1 LNDLLDMVQKVAPEA
16 QCAIRGNRVKIVTPV
31 ESVVRVAK
39 VVKEYGFNHIESVC
53 GTDYHATNT
62 MEVLYMVGSVEEHL
76 KSKVVIL
83 GSRIPRDNPVFPSL
97 INIWPGAYFH
107 EREEYEMLGIR
118 FEGHPKLAKL
128 LLPDDWDDIHPLR
141 KDFHVK
147 KWGAIEREDSGLRI
161 ERAVLHNPP
170 PECIPTKSDFMKV
183 KTPPLL
189 ERFQQALDVPE
200 YDTLGRQLFQWV
212 RRDERTIAISFG
224 IQHPGSGHM
233 RLVLGVDG
241 DIITEVEPDIGYVH
255 RGKEKMCEY
264 KNYLQN
270 IPLLERPTVHDSCG
284 MLFPYVLAV
293 EELLDISDKVPERAK
308 YLRIIMAEFNRIL
321 NHTYWLAIM
330 GIFTGHSTMFEWAV
344 GDRELIIDA
353 AQRLT
358 GARVTFSYFVPGG
371 VRNDAPDDWVDFVLK
386 ICDKFEERIKHY
398 REIYLENPLFLDRTV
413 GVGVLRRQD
422 AIELGIVGPAL
433 RASGVY
439 SDTRKDEPYSLYD
452 TIDFDVPVMKEGDSY
467 ARCMV
472 SYLEM
477 FESLKIIRQAVKMM
491 KPGPVRYPIRG
502 RLRGREGEVYA
513 RTEAARGGLSVY
525 IVSDGKEKPYRVRI
539 STPSFRNLLA
549 GVKKLLPGHR
559 LADVPVIHW
568 SLNYWAVEADR

>member
-1 LNDLLDMVQKVAPEA
+1 MNDLFEKIRERAPEA
-16 QCAIRGNRVKIVTPV
+16 QCTVRGNRIKVVTPA
-31 ESVVRVAK
+31 ESVVRVAE

-53 GTDYHATNT
+53 GIDHPNDNA
-62 MEVLYMVGSVEEHL
+62 MEVLYIVGSVEEGL
-76 KSKVVIL
+76 KSKVLIL
-83 GSRIPRDNPVFPSL
+83 GSRISRNNPVFPSL

-128 LLPDDWDDIHPLR
+128 LLPDDWDDTPPLR
-141 KDFHVK
+141 KEFQVK
-147 KWGAIEREDSGLRI
+147 KWGAIEREDSGLKI
-161 ERAVLHNPP
+161 ERAVLHTPP
-170 PECIPTKSDFMKV
+170 PEYIPTQSDFMKV
-183 KTPPLL
+183 KTPPFL
-189 ERFQQALDVPE
+189 ERFQQALDVPD

-212 RRDERTIAISFG
+212 RKDERSIAISFG

-264 KNYLQN
+264 KNYFQN
-270 IPLLERPTVHDSCG
+270 IPQLERMTVHDSSG
-284 MLFPYVLAV
+284 MLFPYVLAA
-293 EELLDISDKVPERAK
+293 EDILDISDKVPERAK

-330 GIFTGHSTMFEWAV
+330 GIFTGHSTMFMWAM

-353 AQRLT
+353 AQRLA
-358 GARVTFSYFVPGG
+358 GARVTFAYFVPGG
-371 VRNDAPDDWVDFVLK
+371 VRNDAPEGWTDYVLK
-386 ICDKFEERIKHY
+386 ICDKFEERINHY
-398 REIYLENPLFLDRTV
+398 REIYFENPLFLDRTV

-422 AIELGIVGPAL
+422 AIDLGIVGPAL
-433 RASGVY
+433 RASGVF

-477 FESLKIIRQAVKMM
+477 YQSLRIIRQAVKMM
-491 KPGPVRYPIRG
+491 KPGPVRYHIRG
-502 RLRGREGEVYA
+502 RLRGREGEAYA
-513 RTEAARGGLSVY
+513 RTEAARGSLSFY
-525 IVSDGKEKPYRVRI
+525 IISDGKEKPYRVKI

-549 GVKKLLPGHR
+549 GVKKLLPGHKV
-559 LADVPVIHW
+559 ADVPVIHW

>member
-1 LNDLLDMVQKVAPEA
+1 LNDLFEEVQKIAPQA
-16 QCAIRGNRVKIVTPV
+16 QFYIRGNRVKILTSV
-31 ESVVRVAK
+31 EDVVRVADI
-39 VVKEYGFNHIESVC
+39 VKRYGFNHIESVC
-53 GTDYHATNT
+53 GTDYPNNSII
-62 MEVLYMVGSVEEHL
+62 ELVYIVGSVKEDL
-76 KSKVVIL
+76 KSKVIML
-83 GSRIPRDNPVFPSL
+83 GSRIPRDNPVFPTL

-128 LLPDDWDDIHPLR
+128 LLPDDWDDIPPLR
-141 KDFHVK
+141 KEFHVK
-147 KWGAIEREDSGLRI
+147 KWGAIEREDSGLKI

-170 PECIPTKSDFMKV
+170 PKCTPTPSDFKKV
-183 KTPPLL
+183 KTPDFLH
-189 ERFQQALDVPE
+189 RFQEALEVPE

-212 RRDERTIAISFG
+212 KKDDRSIAISFG

-264 KNYLQN
+264 KNYFQN
-270 IPLLERPTVHDSCG
+270 IPQLERPTVHDSCG

-293 EELLDISDKVPERAK
+293 EDLLDISDKVPERAK
-308 YLRIIMAEFNRIL
+308 YLRIIMAEFNRLL

-330 GIFTGHSTMFEWAV
+330 GIFTGHSTMFMWAM

-353 AQRLT
+353 AQRLC
-358 GARVTFSYFVPGG
+358 GARVTFAYFVPGG
-371 VRNDAPDDWVDFVLK
+371 VRNDAPDGWSDYVLK
-386 ICDKFEERIKHY
+386 ICDKFESRINKY
-398 REIYLENPLFLDRTV
+398 REMYFENPVFLDRTV
-413 GVGVLRRQD
+413 GVGVLRKQD
-422 AIELGIVGPAL
+422 AIDLGIVGPAL
-433 RASGVY
+433 RASGVN

-452 TIDFDVPVMKEGDSY
+452 TIDFDVPVMNEGDSY

-472 SYLEM
+472 SYMEM
-477 FESLKIIRQAVKMM
+477 YQSLRIIRQAVNKM
-491 KPGPVRYPIRG
+491 KPGPVRYHFRG
-502 RLRGREGEVYA
+502 RIRGREGEAYA
-513 RTEAARGGLSVY
+513 RTEAARGSLSFY
-525 IVSDGKEKPYRVRI
+525 IISDGKEKPYRVKI
-539 STPSFRNLLA
+539 SPPSFRNLLA

-559 LADVPVIHW
+559 VADVPVIHW

>member
-1 LNDLLDMVQKVAPEA
+1 LNDLFEKIRERVPEA
-16 QCAIRGNRVKIVTPV
+16 QCTVRGNRIKVVTPA
-31 ESVVRVAK
+31 ESVVRVAE

-53 GTDYHATNT
+53 GIDHPNDNA
-62 MEVLYMVGSVEEHL
+62 MEVLYIVGSVEEGL
-76 KSKVVIL
+76 KSKVLIL
-83 GSRIPRDNPVFPSL
+83 GSRISRNNPVFPSL

-128 LLPDDWDDIHPLR
+128 LLPDDWDDTPPLR
-141 KDFHVK
+141 KEFQVK
-147 KWGAIEREDSGLRI
+147 KWGAIEREDSGLKI
-161 ERAVLHNPP
+161 ERAVLHTPP
-170 PECIPTKSDFMKV
+170 PEYIPTQSDFMKV
-183 KTPPLL
+183 KTPPFL
-189 ERFQQALDVPE
+189 ERFQQALDVPD

-212 RRDERTIAISFG
+212 RKDERSIAISFG

-264 KNYLQN
+264 KNYFQN
-270 IPLLERPTVHDSCG
+270 IPQLERMTVHDSSG
-284 MLFPYVLAV
+284 MLFPYVLAA
-293 EELLDISDKVPERAK
+293 EDILDISDKVPERAK

-330 GIFTGHSTMFEWAV
+330 GIFTGHSTMFMWAM

-353 AQRLT
+353 AQRLA
-358 GARVTFSYFVPGG
+358 GARVTFAYFVPGG
-371 VRNDAPDDWVDFVLK
+371 VRNDAPEGWTDYVLK
-386 ICDKFEERIKHY
+386 ICDKFEERINHY
-398 REIYLENPLFLDRTV
+398 REIYFENPLFLDRTV

-422 AIELGIVGPAL
+422 AIDLGIVGPAL
-433 RASGVY
+433 RASGVF

-477 FESLKIIRQAVKMM
+477 YQSLRIIRQAVKMM
-491 KPGPVRYPIRG
+491 KPGPVRYHIRG
-502 RLRGREGEVYA
+502 RLRGREGEAYA
-513 RTEAARGGLSVY
+513 RTEAARGSLSFY
-525 IVSDGKEKPYRVRI
+525 IISDGKEKPYRVKI

-549 GVKKLLPGHR
+549 GVKKLLPGHKV
-559 LADVPVIHW
+559 ADVPVIHW

>member
-1 LNDLLDMVQKVAPEA
+1 MNDLFEKIRERVPEA
-16 QCAIRGNRVKIVTPV
+16 QCTVRGNRIKVVTPA
-31 ESVVRVAK
+31 ESVVRVAE

-53 GTDYHATNT
+53 GIDHPNDNA
-62 MEVLYMVGSVEEHL
+62 MEVLYIVGSVEEGL
-76 KSKVVIL
+76 KSKVLIL
-83 GSRIPRDNPVFPSL
+83 GSRISRNNPVFPSL

-128 LLPDDWDDIHPLR
+128 LLPDDWDDTPPLR
-141 KDFHVK
+141 KEFQVK
-147 KWGAIEREDSGLRI
+147 KWGAIEREDSGLKI
-161 ERAVLHNPP
+161 ERAVLHTPP
-170 PECIPTKSDFMKV
+170 PEYIPTQSDFMKV
-183 KTPPLL
+183 KTPPFL
-189 ERFQQALDVPE
+189 ERFQQALDVPD

-212 RRDERTIAISFG
+212 RKDERSIAISFG

-264 KNYLQN
+264 KNYFQN
-270 IPLLERPTVHDSCG
+270 IPQLERMTVHDSSG
-284 MLFPYVLAV
+284 MLFPYVLAA
-293 EELLDISDKVPERAK
+293 EDILDISDKVPERAK

-330 GIFTGHSTMFEWAV
+330 GIFTGHSTMFMWAM

-353 AQRLT
+353 AQRLA
-358 GARVTFSYFVPGG
+358 GARVTFAYFVPGG
-371 VRNDAPDDWVDFVLK
+371 VRNDAPEGWTDYVLK
-386 ICDKFEERIKHY
+386 ICDKFEERINHY
-398 REIYLENPLFLDRTV
+398 REIYFENPLFLDRTV

-422 AIELGIVGPAL
+422 AIDLGIVGPAL
-433 RASGVY
+433 RASGVF

-477 FESLKIIRQAVKMM
+477 YQSLRIIRQAVKMM
-491 KPGPVRYPIRG
+491 KPGPVRYHIRG
-502 RLRGREGEVYA
+502 RLRGREGEAYA
-513 RTEAARGGLSVY
+513 RTEAARGSLSFY
-525 IVSDGKEKPYRVRI
+525 IISDGKEKPYRVKI

-549 GVKKLLPGHR
+549 GVKKLLPGHKV
-559 LADVPVIHW
+559 ADVPVIHW

>member
-1 LNDLLDMVQKVAPEA
+1 MNDLFEKIRESAPEA
-16 QCAIRGNRVKIVTPV
+16 QCTVRGNRIKVVTPA
-31 ESVVRVAK
+31 ESVVRVAE

-53 GTDYHATNT
+53 GIDHPNDNA
-62 MEVLYMVGSVEEHL
+62 MEVLYIVGSVEEGL
-76 KSKVVIL
+76 KSKVLIL
-83 GSRIPRDNPVFPSL
+83 GSRISRNNPVFPSL

-128 LLPDDWDDIHPLR
+128 LLPDDWDDTPPLR
-141 KDFHVK
+141 KEFQVK
-147 KWGAIEREDSGLRI
+147 KWGAIEREDSGLKI
-161 ERAVLHNPP
+161 ERAVLHTPP
-170 PECIPTKSDFMKV
+170 PEYIPTQSDFMKV
-183 KTPPLL
+183 KTPPFL
-189 ERFQQALDVPE
+189 ERFQQALDVPD

-212 RRDERTIAISFG
+212 RKDERSIAISFG

-264 KNYLQN
+264 KNYFQN
-270 IPLLERPTVHDSCG
+270 IPQLERMTVHDSSG
-284 MLFPYVLAV
+284 MLFPYVLAA
-293 EELLDISDKVPERAK
+293 EDILDISDKVPELAK

-330 GIFTGHSTMFEWAV
+330 GIFTGHSTMFMWAM

-353 AQRLT
+353 AQRLA
-358 GARVTFSYFVPGG
+358 GARVTFAYFVPGG
-371 VRNDAPDDWVDFVLK
+371 VRNDAPEGWTDYVLK
-386 ICDKFEERIKHY
+386 ICDKFEERINHY
-398 REIYLENPLFLDRTV
+398 REIYFENPLFLDRTV

-422 AIELGIVGPAL
+422 AIDLGIVGPAL
-433 RASGVY
+433 RASGVF

-477 FESLKIIRQAVKMM
+477 YQSLRIIRQAVKMM
-491 KPGPVRYPIRG
+491 KPGPVRYHIRG
-502 RLRGREGEVYA
+502 RLRGREGEAYA
-513 RTEAARGGLSVY
+513 RTEAARGSLSFY
-525 IVSDGKEKPYRVRI
+525 IISDGKEKPYRVKI

-549 GVKKLLPGHR
+549 GVKKLLPGHKV
-559 LADVPVIHW
+559 ADVPVIHW